1 MILRMVAFW
10 LALRQEAPTPEA
22 VQASMVTQPGMEIK
36 LVASDPLVRSPVA
49 GVFDARGRLWVVEM
63 PDYPNG
69 PKPGEKPG
77 GAIKIL
83 EDSNGDGVFD
93 KAGTFADGLLFANGL
108 MLWKDGVIVTRAPDV
123 LYLRDTDG
131 DGKADQSIKLL
142 EGLGEANPQLRP
154 SFPLLTPDGW
164 VQVSSGLRAGQVRKA
179 GSTAKDQ
186 INLAGMDFR
195 FRPDG
200 SAVEATTGPGQ
211 FGNTLDAW
219 GNRFVCDNRH
229 HLRHVVMEAAVLKAN
244 PLLAPGELLVDVAG
258 EEGGPLSSGGKVY
271 PISRNWTTSNLH
283 AGRFTAAS
291 GLLVFQG
298 NGLGKEHQGSVFTC
312 DPTGNLVHEERLIP
326 KGLTFRAE
334 SPQKGS
340 EFLAAKDEWFRPV
353 SLVEAPDGSL
363 LILDM
368 ARAVIEHPEFMPPEL
383 RNRPDLLWGRDKG
396 RIWRVGAKVVAG
408 NPVPDLSKK
417 GLHEMVD
424 YLGAESGWLR
434 GTAFRLLL
442 EAKLDFPGAL
452 ERVNH
457 AAERESPLARFNALK
472 LLVAF
477 GEDMEGKI
485 GRRDFKDHRRGVLRT
500 ALADKD
506 SRVVETGL
514 SYAQRG
520 DLTAD
525 QLMVF
530 LGQGNDRLAGKVAQA
545 AQILPAV
552 ERPAVLAKIALA
564 HAEDPWIRLSV
575 LASAHGCQ
583 RGLLEALLNSQ
594 GGKSVNSSLL
604 RELARQCGRSL
615 PVAESGA
622 WVGVALTSGKAEV
635 LVSGLLQGLS
645 QKGGSSVPDFLRALP
660 DTSRAELGSLAS
672 RELAVAR
679 DPGQPP
685 GRRLEALFV
694 AGSVAGKDEG
704 LSTQMLRL
712 MREDPETQVR
722 ARAAALLTGILPGER
737 QKELVAGWKTQLPAV
752 RAEILDLA
760 GNFPPLASA
769 VLDGVEA
776 GEVPV
781 TDLDARR
788 AARWMAFA
796 DKNLAGRSKK
806 LLAVCIPAPRDGVI
820 AQYKGRSLT
829 GGDALRGREVFA
841 RNCASCHKIEG
852 KGKDVGPDIS
862 DTRTKTA
869 EMLLGDILDPN
880 RAIDGAYVAQAVTT
894 LDGRVRSGVI
904 QSAAGGAISLILPD
918 GKVENLAR
926 GDIEEIVSTGKSLMP
941 EGLEKTISPEQMADL
956 IRYLKDWRY
965 LDGKIPDLGNP
976 K

>member
-1 MILRMVAFW
+1 MAPVWMAWAVVCGQVA
-10 LALRQEAPTPEA
+10 PSPEA
-22 VQASMVTQPGMEIK
+22 VRASMVAQAGMEVA

-49 GVFDARGRLWVVEM
+49 AVFDARGRLWVVEM

-69 PKPGEKPG
+69 PAPGEKPG
-77 GAIKIL
+77 GAIKVL
-83 EDSNGDGVFD
+83 EDTNEDGVFD
-93 KAGTFADGLLFANGL
+93 RAATFADGLLFANGL
-108 MLWKDGVIVTRAPDV
+108 MLWKDGVIVTRAPEV

-131 DGKADQSIKLL
+131 DGKADQRTPLL
-142 EGLGEANPQLRP
+142 EGLAEANPQLRP
-154 SFPLLTPDGW
+154 SFPLLTPEGW

-179 GSTAKDQ
+179 GGAAKDQ

-195 FRPDG
+195 FKPDG

-229 HLRHVVMEAAVLKAN
+229 HLRHAVVEAAVLQAN
-244 PLLAPGELLVDVAG
+244 PLLAPGELLLDVAG

-291 GLLVFQG
+291 GVLVFQG
-298 NGLGKEHQGSVFTC
+298 AGMGKEHQGSVFTC
-312 DPTGNLVHEERLIP
+312 DPTGNLVHEERLTAR
-326 KGLTFRAE
+326 GLTFRAE

-396 RIWRVGAKVVAG
+396 RIWRVRARGVPRSK
-408 NPVPDLSKK
+408 VPDLSQM
-417 GLHEMVD
+417 GRPALVD
-424 YLGAESGWLR
+424 YLGAESAWLR

-442 EAKLDFPGAL
+442 EERHL
-452 ERVNH
+452 EVK
-457 AAERESPLARFNALK
+457 ERLVATLSNGSPLARFHALW
-472 LLVAF
+472 LLAAH
-477 GEDMEGKI
+477 G
-485 GRRDFKDHRRGVLRT
+485 GVERKSLVDQ
-500 ALADKD
+500 ALALDA
-506 SRVVETGL
+506 RVAEAGL
-514 SYAQRG
+514 ALARPG

-525 QLMVF
+525 QLMGL
-530 LGQGNDRLAGKVAQA
+530 LGRGGDRLAGKVAQA
-545 AQILPAV
+545 AQKLPAG
-552 ERPAVLAKIALA
+552 ERTGVLAKIGRE
-564 HAEDPWIRLSV
+564 HGGDPWIRLSV
-575 LASAHGCQ
+575 LGSAHGCQ
-583 RGLLEALLNSQ
+583 RALLETLVKPS
-594 GGKSVNSSLL
+594 GGKGVNAGLL

-615 PVAESGA
+615 PLAETGELL
-622 WVGVALTSGKAEV
+622 GVVLGTGQAEV
-635 LVSGLLQGLS
+635 LVGGLLQGVT
-645 QKGGSSVPDFLRALP
+645 QRGGASTADFMVGLTVANRKALAAFG
-660 DTSRAELGSLAS
+660 T
-672 RELAVAR
+672 REMGVAG
-679 DPGQPP
+679 DPAQPT

-694 AGSVAGKDEG
+694 AGTVAGSEDG
-704 LSTQMLRL
+704 VSGRLARL
-712 MREDPETQVR
+712 MREDPDTQVR
-722 ARAAALLTGILPGER
+722 ARAARLLAGILPDER
-737 QKELVAGWKTQLPAV
+737 QKELVAGWKAQLPAV

-760 GNFPPLASA
+760 GGKPVLAAA

-788 AARWMAFA
+788 AARWMAMA
-796 DKNLAGRSKK
+796 DQGLAGRAKK
-806 LLAVCIPAPRDGVI
+806 LLAACIPAPRDGVI
-820 AQYKGRSLT
+820 TQYRVQSLA
-829 GGDALRGREVFA
+829 GGDAARGREVFA
-841 RNCASCHKIEG
+841 RNCVSCHRVEG
-852 KGKDVGPDIS
+852 QGKDVGPDIS

-880 RAIDGAYVAQAVTT
+880 RAIDGAYVAQMVTT
-894 LDGRVRSGVI
+894 VDGRVRAGVI
-904 QSAAGGAISLILPD
+904 QGAAGGAIRLVLPD
-918 GKVENLAR
+918 GKVEDLAR

-941 EGLEKTISPEQMADL
+941 EGLEKTISPGQMADL

-965 LDGKIPDLGNP
+965 LDGKTPVPG